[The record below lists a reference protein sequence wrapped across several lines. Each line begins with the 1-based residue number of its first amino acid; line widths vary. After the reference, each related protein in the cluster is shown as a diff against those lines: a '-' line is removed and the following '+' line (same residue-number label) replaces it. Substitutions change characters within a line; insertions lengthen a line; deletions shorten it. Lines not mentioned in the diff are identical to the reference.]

1 MDETANIIVGATMII
16 IGLLVI
22 ALDAYFAYALIAFG
36 AFSLIKGLWRKFMG

>member
-1 MDETANIIVGATMII
+1 MNETANIIVGATMII

-36 AFSLIKGLWRKFMG
+36 AFSLIKGFWGKLKG